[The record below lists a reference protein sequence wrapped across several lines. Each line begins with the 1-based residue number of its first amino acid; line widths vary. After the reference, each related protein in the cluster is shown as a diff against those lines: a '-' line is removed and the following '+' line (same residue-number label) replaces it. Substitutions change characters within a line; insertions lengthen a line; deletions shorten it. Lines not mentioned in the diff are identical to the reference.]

1 MSWLG
6 LGLGLVLGL
15 GFGLGFGFG
24 LGLGLGLTLNPNLLH
39 VGRDDGRLELV
50 AQPLLHL
57 NGHSVGAIGDCVQ
70 VRWRHCSLS
79 LASKQCGL
87 LPHLA
92 HRAGQSK
99 RPLERWVAA
108 WPLWHPTPGH
118 LGLPVEDERRGRDDD
133 CVHAVG
139 LVHGALSQQRPEHR
153 DGLQRLACAR
163 EQRNTVQCTV
173 VTRSATRGAVRGA
186 ADEARTEPHVVC
198 QDAALP
204 ERARLAAA
212 AALVDELCT
221 GAGAVLAAAPT
232 SHARERAREKGSG
245 REGLRE
251 KGSGREGLGAH
262 RDALTLVRPQLE
274 AEERVEHHVHLALA
288 AQRHAGRHPWATPA
302 SGTRGGNTCGG
313 KRDAGHGTRGGGTR
327 GGGGW
332 RGRGRGG

>member
-1 MSWLG
+1 M
-6 LGLGLVLGL
+6 
-15 GFGLGFGFG
+15 
-24 LGLGLGLTLNPNLLH
+24 
-39 VGRDDGRLELV
+39 
-50 AQPLLHL
+50 
-57 NGHSVGAIGDCVQ
+57 
-70 VRWRHCSLS
+70 
-79 LASKQCGL
+79 
-87 LPHLA
+87 
-92 HRAGQSK
+92 
-99 RPLERWVAA
+99 AA

-163 EQRNTVQCTV
+163 VQRNTVQCTV
-173 VTRSATRGAVRGA
+173 VTRGATRGA

-274 AEERVEHHVHLALA
+274 AKERVEHHVHLALA
-288 AQRHAGRHPWATPA
+288 AQRHAGRHPWATP
-302 SGTRGGNTCGG
+302 RVGNTCGEHVG
-313 KRDAGHGTRGGGTR
+313 EQVFGET
-327 GGGGW
+327 
-332 RGRGRGG
+332 GRGGRDEGRRHAGRRRVARAWAGGLRRARRAEARARDRAAHLGLTSSEQASAGGV